1 MPPIDPIPLDD
12 VPLLHRM
19 VLVMQQVVTALNGN
33 TTTVENIAE
42 TVRQVTHALTRDADS
57 RDAWRV
63 WLTTSLEGRAA
74 LIFVLTSLFGPGF
87 LEVVQMV
94 TRGPL

>member
-12 VPLLHRM
+12 LPILHRM
-19 VLVMQQVVTALNGN
+19 MVVMQQVAAALNGN
-33 TTTVENIAE
+33 TATVESIAE
-42 TVRQVTHALTRDADS
+42 TVREMAHALARDADS

-74 LIFVLTSLFGPGF
+74 LIFALTSLFGPGF
-87 LEVVQMV
+87 LEVIQMM
-94 TRGPL
+94 TKAPL